1 MISLFIILKHY
12 IIKICIKGAD
22 ILKKIQ
28 LMSIIV
34 LIITLIIMCVHWFM
48 SPLTDWV
55 IRIDGIIMMV
65 SLLVVTYSTAKFKK
79 DES

>member
-1 MISLFIILKHY
+1 
-12 IIKICIKGAD
+12 
-22 ILKKIQ
+22 
-28 LMSIIV
+28 MSIIV
-34 LIITLIIMCVHWFM
+34 LIMTLIIMCVHWFM

>member
-1 MISLFIILKHY
+1 
-12 IIKICIKGAD
+12 
-22 ILKKIQ
+22 
-28 LMSIIV
+28 MSIIV
-34 LIITLIIMCVHWFM
+34 LIITLIIMCVHWFIDPM
-48 SPLTDWV
+48 IDWV